1 MKMVMAVVLRDQAD
15 IVMENLITAGYG
27 ATFTESRGGMLRQA
41 RQLIFTAVKEEELEK
56 VLGIIQKN
64 CRTRVKVE
72 SGQPVEEDVEDA
84 DEEAEE
90 VTHVFSKHKSSVTA
104 NVGGAAVF
112 VWDLDKFETY

>member
-41 RQLIFTAVKEEELEK
+41 RQLIFTAVKEEELDK

-72 SGQPVEEDVEDA
+72 SGQPVEEGGEG
-84 DEEAEE
+84 EAEE
-90 VTHVFSKHKSSVTA
+90 EARSAFSKQKSSVTA

>member
-56 VLGIIQKN
+56 VIGIIKEY

-72 SGQPVEEDVEDA
+72 SGQPVEEGEVEE
-84 DEEAEE
+84 EEAAKK
-90 VTHVFSKHKSSVTA
+90 TFSKQKSSVTA

>member
-41 RQLIFTAVKEEELEK
+41 RKLIFTAVEKEELEK
-56 VLGIIQKN
+56 VLGIIQKH

-72 SGQPVEEDVEDA
+72 SGQPV
-84 DEEAEE
+84 AEE
-90 VTHVFSKHKSSVTA
+90 EEEEEIRHAFSRRKSSVTA